1 MREITLIGYGNQGR
15 AWAAN
20 LRDSGWKVSVSGR
33 EASAGGKGMERA
45 KADGF
50 TIVDA
55 KDLRA
60 VKGPVALLL
69 PDEAIA
75 PFFAEYLE
83 DGDERGNNPARSFL
97 FAHGFAVT
105 FTCPR
110 FSKTD
115 DVILVAPKGIGQK
128 LRENFQAGGGVMGA
142 LAVAHD
148 ASGKAWALANEVA
161 EGLGLTRVGV
171 VKTTFSAET
180 KCDLLSEQVVLCGA
194 VPRLVTETT
203 EFLVRQGIPRE
214 LASYECLNE
223 LKLIVDMMVEHGV
236 DGMMKKISTA
246 ARFGGQ
252 EAAETIL
259 PKLELEIRTQ
269 ALWDNIEDGTFAR
282 ALQQHL
288 QAKKGRKTDSSSAG
302 SEIGTGL

>member
-20 LRDSGWKVSVSGR
+20 LRDSGWTVRVSGR
-33 EASAGGKGMERA
+33 DAEKGGKGIARA

-69 PDEAIA
+69 PDEQIA
-75 PFFAEYLE
+75 PFFEEYLHGG
-83 DGDERGNNPARSFL
+83 DGRSFL

-105 FTCPR
+105 FTRPE
-110 FSKTD
+110 FSESD

-128 LRENFQAGGGVMGA
+128 LRENFTAGGGVMGA
-142 LAVAHD
+142 IAVDQD
-148 ASGKAWALANEVA
+148 ASGSARQLAESVA

-171 VKTTFSAET
+171 VHTTFANET
-180 KCDLLSEQVVLCGA
+180 KCDLLSEQVILCGA
-194 VPRLVTETT
+194 APRLVKETT
-203 EFLVRQGIPRE
+203 EFLVQRGIPRE
-214 LASYECLNE
+214 LAAYECLNE

-236 DGMMKKISTA
+236 DGMLARVSTA
-246 ARFGGQ
+246 ARFGG
-252 EAAETIL
+252 EVAAETIL
-259 PKLELEIRTQ
+259 PKLELELRTQ
-269 ALWDNIEDGTFAR
+269 ALWDNIEDGSFAE
-282 ALQQHL
+282 ALKEHIRGKQLSQL
-288 QAKKGRKTDSSSAG
+288 RVSESESDSVSASG
-302 SEIGTGL
+302 ELTQ